1 MTKVLLN
8 IKKYNIIFVALILSI
23 FIHFRFETQLVII
36 RPFDFIAV
44 ITFLYLIF
52 KKEEVKEKIS
62 PGFYY
67 IFPFLIFHSFSALFV
82 STDNFLRETL
92 QVILIIMFA
101 FILSN
106 FKSKINYRKI
116 IYYLLIGSTLFM
128 TLTILWHITNNIWV
142 GWKQLPDTRILFT
155 SVAIFLFA
163 YLNTVEISQKHKFKI
178 IIMFIGL
185 FSILLL
191 SGERKALLVFLFL
204 ILMHYTYGFTLR
216 AIIGVVATYFIL
228 MFLANT
234 IDNVY
239 VARIINSLV
248 RITETGNIDFTLQT
262 GILKEADSY
271 SNLQRAFAFNIS
283 KEYFLRNP
291 IIGIGTNN
299 FILTLNNEHHYLPDF
314 LMVGIHNEFF
324 RIPVENGLIGIF
336 LYLMIWYKSWI
347 RTKETLMDAKKNGLI
362 NDRQVVFLLYAIY
375 FTLAV
380 YVGTEAS
387 STRSFLIL
395 VFVSLFPDYI
405 IYYFKSRVSK

>member
-1 MTKVLLN
+1 MTKDLLN
-8 IKKYNIIFVALILSI
+8 IKKYNIIFVALILSV
-23 FIHFRFETQLVII
+23 FIHIRFVTQLVII
-36 RPFDFIAV
+36 RPFDFITV

-67 IFPFLIFHSFSALFV
+67 IFPFLIFHSFSSLLISA
-82 STDNFLRETL
+82 DNFFRETL

-101 FILSN
+101 FIISG
-106 FKSKINYRKI
+106 FKSKINYKKI
-116 IYYLLIGSTLFM
+116 IYYLLIGSVFLM
-128 TLTILWHITNNIWV
+128 TFVIVWHIRHNIWV

-155 SVAIFLFA
+155 TVAIFLFA
-163 YLNTVEISQKHKFKI
+163 YLNTIEISQKHKFKI
-178 IIMFIGL
+178 IIMFVGF
-185 FSILLL
+185 FSILLM
-191 SGERKALLVFLFL
+191 SGERKAILVFLFL
-204 ILMHYTYGFTLR
+204 VLMHYTYGFPLR
-216 AIIGVVATYFIL
+216 AIIAIVLTYWILLFI
-228 MFLANT
+228 ANT

-248 RITETGNIDFTLQT
+248 RITETGNVDFTLQT
-262 GILKEADSY
+262 GMLKEADSY

-283 KEYFLRNP
+283 KEYFFRNP

-299 FILTLNNEHHYLPDF
+299 FILTLRNEHHYLPYF

-324 RIPVENGLIGIF
+324 RIPVENGLVGLF

-395 VFVSLFPDYI
+395 VFISLFPDYI

>member
-1 MTKVLLN
+1 MTKDLLN
-8 IKKYNIIFVALILSI
+8 IKKYNIIFVALILSV
-23 FIHFRFETQLVII
+23 FIHIRFETQLVII
-36 RPFDFIAV
+36 RPFDFITV

-92 QVILIIMFA
+92 QVILIIIFA
-101 FILSN
+101 FILSDL
-106 FKSKINYRKI
+106 KPKINYRKI
-116 IYYLLIGSTLFM
+116 IYYLLIGSVFLM
-128 TLTILWHITNNIWV
+128 TFVIVWHIRNNIWV

-155 SVAIFLFA
+155 TVAIFLFA
-163 YLNTVEISQKHKFKI
+163 YLNTIEISQKHKFKI
-178 IIMFIGL
+178 FIMFVGL

-191 SGERKALLVFLFL
+191 SGERKAILVFLFL
-204 ILMHYTYGFTLR
+204 MIMHYTYGFPLR
-216 AIIGVVATYFIL
+216 SIIAVVITYSIL
-228 MFLANT
+228 VFLANT
-234 IDNVY
+234 VDNEY
-239 VARIINSLV
+239 VARILISLL

-262 GILKEADSY
+262 GMLKEADSY

-324 RIPVENGLIGIF
+324 RIPVENGLVGLF

-387 STRSFLIL
+387 STRSFIIL
-395 VFVSLFPDYI
+395 VFISIFPDYL
-405 IYYFKSRVSK
+405 IYYFKKGVPK

>member
-1 MTKVLLN
+1 MTKDLLN
-8 IKKYNIIFVALILSI
+8 IKKYNIICVALVLSI
-23 FIHFRFETQLVII
+23 FIQLRYVTELVII

-101 FILSN
+101 FILSD

-116 IYYLLIGSTLFM
+116 IFYLLIGSVFLM
-128 TLTILWHITNNIWV
+128 TFVILWHIRNNIWV
-142 GWKQLPDTRILFT
+142 GWKSLPDTRILFT
-155 SVAIFLFA
+155 VVALFLFA
-163 YLNTVEISQKHKFKI
+163 YLNTIEISQKHKFKI
-178 IIMFIGL
+178 FILFIGFFL
-185 FSILLL
+185 ILLL

-228 MFLANT
+228 IFLANT

-299 FILTLNNEHHYLPDF
+299 FILTLNHEYHYLPYF

-324 RIPVENGLIGIF
+324 RIPVENGLVGLF

-395 VFVSLFPDYI
+395 VFISLFPDYI

>member
-1 MTKVLLN
+1 MTKDLLN
-8 IKKYNIIFVALILSI
+8 IKKYNIIFVALILSV
-23 FIHFRFETQLVII
+23 FIHIRFVTQLVII
-36 RPFDFIAV
+36 RPFDFITV

-101 FILSN
+101 FIISG
-106 FKSKINYRKI
+106 FKSKINYKKI
-116 IYYLLIGSTLFM
+116 IYYLLIGSVFFM
-128 TLTILWHITNNIWV
+128 TFVIAWHIRHNIWV
-142 GWKQLPDTRILFT
+142 GWKQLPDTRLLFT
-155 SVAIFLFA
+155 TVAIFLFA
-163 YLNTVEISQKHKFKI
+163 YLNTIEISQKHKFKI
-178 IIMFIGL
+178 IIMFVGF
-185 FSILLL
+185 FSILLM
-191 SGERKALLVFLFL
+191 SGERKAILVFLFL
-204 ILMHYTYGFTLR
+204 VLMHYTYGFPLR
-216 AIIGVVATYFIL
+216 IIIALVVTYWIL
-228 MFLANT
+228 LFLANT

-239 VARIINSLV
+239 VARILNSLV
-248 RITETGNIDFTLQT
+248 RITETGNVDFTLQT
-262 GILKEADSY
+262 GMLKEADSY

-299 FILTLNNEHHYLPDF
+299 FILTVKNEYSYLPF
-314 LMVGIHNEFF
+314 YLMVGIHNEFF
-324 RIPVENGLIGIF
+324 RIPVENGLVGLF

-395 VFVSLFPDYI
+395 VFISLFPDYL

>member
-1 MTKVLLN
+1 MTKDLLN
-8 IKKYNIIFVALILSI
+8 IKKYNIIFVALVLSI
-23 FIHFRFETQLVII
+23 FIQLRYVTQLVII
-36 RPFDFIAV
+36 RPFDFITV
-44 ITFLYLIF
+44 ITFLYLFF
-52 KKEEVKEKIS
+52 KKKEVKEKIS

-67 IFPFLIFHSFSALFV
+67 LVPFLIFHSFSALFI

-101 FILSN
+101 FILSDL
-106 FKSKINYRKI
+106 KPKINYRKI
-116 IYYLLIGSTLFM
+116 IYYLLIGSVFLM
-128 TLTILWHITNNIWV
+128 TFVILWHIRNNIWV
-142 GWKQLPDTRILFT
+142 GWKQLPDTRLLFT
-155 SVAIFLFA
+155 TVAIFLFA
-163 YLNTVEISQKHKFKI
+163 YLNTIEISQKHKFKI
-178 IIMFIGL
+178 IIMFVGF
-185 FSILLL
+185 FSILLM
-191 SGERKALLVFLFL
+191 SGERKAILVFLFL
-204 ILMHYTYGFTLR
+204 VLMHYTYGFPLR
-216 AIIGVVATYFIL
+216 IIIALVVTYWIL
-228 MFLANT
+228 LFLANT

-239 VARIINSLV
+239 VARILSSLV
-248 RITETGNIDFTLQT
+248 RITETGNVDFTLQT
-262 GILKEADSY
+262 GMLKEADSY

-299 FILTLNNEHHYLPDF
+299 FILILRNEHHYLPYF

-324 RIPVENGLIGIF
+324 RIPVENGLVGLF

-395 VFVSLFPDYI
+395 VFISLFPDYI

>member
-1 MTKVLLN
+1 MTKDLLN
-8 IKKYNIIFVALILSI
+8 IKKYNIIFVALILSV
-23 FIHFRFETQLVII
+23 FIHIRFVTQLVII
-36 RPFDFIAV
+36 RPFDFITV

-52 KKEEVKEKIS
+52 NKEEVKEKIS

-101 FILSN
+101 FIISG
-106 FKSKINYRKI
+106 FKSKINYKKI
-116 IYYLLIGSTLFM
+116 IYYLLIGSVFFM
-128 TLTILWHITNNIWV
+128 TFVIAWHIRHNIWV
-142 GWKQLPDTRILFT
+142 GWKQLPDTRLLFT
-155 SVAIFLFA
+155 TVAIFLFA
-163 YLNTVEISQKHKFKI
+163 YLNTIEISQKHKFKI
-178 IIMFIGL
+178 IIMFVGF
-185 FSILLL
+185 FSILLM
-191 SGERKALLVFLFL
+191 SGERKAILVFLFL
-204 ILMHYTYGFTLR
+204 VLMHYTYGFPLR
-216 AIIGVVATYFIL
+216 IIIALVVTYWIL
-228 MFLANT
+228 LFLANT

-239 VARIINSLV
+239 VARILSSLV
-248 RITETGNIDFTLQT
+248 RITETGNVDFTLQT

-324 RIPVENGLIGIF
+324 RIPVENGLVGLF

-362 NDRQVVFLLYAIY
+362 NDRQVVFLLYSIY

-395 VFVSLFPDYI
+395 VFISLFPDYI

>member
-1 MTKVLLN
+1 MTKDLLN
-8 IKKYNIIFVALILSI
+8 IKKYNIIFVALILSV
-23 FIHFRFETQLVII
+23 FIHIRFVTQLVII
-36 RPFDFIAV
+36 RPFDFITV

-101 FILSN
+101 FIISG
-106 FKSKINYRKI
+106 FKSKINYKKI
-116 IYYLLIGSTLFM
+116 IYYLLIGSVFLM
-128 TLTILWHITNNIWV
+128 TFVIVWHIRHNIWV
-142 GWKQLPDTRILFT
+142 GWKQLPDTRLLFT
-155 SVAIFLFA
+155 TVAIFLFA
-163 YLNTVEISQKHKFKI
+163 YLNTIEISQKHKFKI
-178 IIMFIGL
+178 IIMFVGF
-185 FSILLL
+185 FSILLM

-204 ILMHYTYGFTLR
+204 ILMHYTYGFPLR
-216 AIIGVVATYFIL
+216 TIIALVVTYWIL
-228 MFLANT
+228 LFLANT
-234 IDNVY
+234 IDNEY
-239 VARIINSLV
+239 VSRILISLL

-262 GILKEADSY
+262 GMLKEADSY

-299 FILTLNNEHHYLPDF
+299 FILTLRNEHHYLPYF

-324 RIPVENGLIGIF
+324 RIPVENGLVGLF

-347 RTKETLMDAKKNGLI
+347 RTKETLMDAKKNGLV

-375 FTLAV
+375 LTLAV

-395 VFVSLFPDYI
+395 VFISLFPDYI